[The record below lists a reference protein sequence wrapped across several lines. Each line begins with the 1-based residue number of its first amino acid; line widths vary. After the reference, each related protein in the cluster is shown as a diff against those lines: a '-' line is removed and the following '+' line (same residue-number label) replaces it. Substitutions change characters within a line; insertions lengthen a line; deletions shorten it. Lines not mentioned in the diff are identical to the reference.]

1 MSQET
6 KIATYLASEIHQ
18 EHRDCHRYELD
29 EVTKFVYFKFKELYR
44 TAARLSGFAHWRDS
58 SKSSAKRRS
67 DNARYAVTKD
77 AAIRAMS
84 PGPEPRVLIDVTP
97 THRFGKRG
105 GIERVV
111 REIARNAIETG
122 SALPVIIE
130 NGRLKS
136 YFRHPA
142 IPKTIKIAA
151 GDKFLM
157 LDASW
162 SLVDEYLPIMQQIS
176 RMNGENIVAL
186 HDIIPLLYPTLAEQ
200 EEFIAFRRWFD
211 SVVLASDAV
220 VCISKST
227 SDAFMDYIARNDC
240 DQNPNQRIG
249 WWKLGAD
256 FEIDAHAQV
265 SAQTL
270 EVASDRSPY
279 FLSVGTLEPRKG
291 YSVALSAFEKLWSY
305 DVDVRYVIVG
315 RPGRQTR
322 ALERRICEHPE
333 YGRRLFWL
341 DDANDAELD
350 HLYRRA
356 HGLMAASFAE
366 GLGLPLVEAARL
378 RLTVIASDIPPFREV
393 GGEAIRYFDVLDS
406 ESLACCI
413 LGALVS
419 PHAVGAPSTC
429 SWSDSTQRLLNLIRR
444 GDYQWRPKRQ
454 ESFDWTRPR
463 PQQETADVQGLAPL
477 LVYNERGHFAVDFR
491 GDSTRRIGVAAS
503 AL

>member
-1 MSQET
+1 MSQDT
-6 KIATYLASEIHQ
+6 KIATYLASEIHR
-18 EHRDCHRYELD
+18 EHRDCHKYEID
-29 EVTKFVYFKFKELYR
+29 DATKFLYFKLKELCR
-44 TAARLSGFAHWRDS
+44 TATRLSGFAQWRDA

-67 DNARYAVTKD
+67 DNAHYTVARD
-77 AAIRAMS
+77 AAIRAMT
-84 PGPEPRVLIDVTP
+84 PGSRVLIDVTP
-97 THRFGKRG
+97 TYRFGKCG

-122 SALPVIIE
+122 SALPVFIE
-130 NGRLKS
+130 NGQLKS

-162 SLVDEYLPIMQQIS
+162 TLVDEYLPIMQQIS
-176 RMNGENIVAL
+176 RVNGENIVAL
-186 HDIIPLLYPTLAEQ
+186 HDIISLLYPTLVEQ

-220 VCISKST
+220 VCVSKST
-227 SDAFMDYIARNDC
+227 SDAFIDYIARNNC

-265 SAQTL
+265 STQTF
-270 EVASDRSPY
+270 EIASDRSPY

-291 YSVALSAFEKLWSY
+291 YSVALAAFEKLWSY

-350 HLYRRA
+350 HLYRHA
-356 HGLMAASFAE
+356 HGLMAASVTE
-366 GLGLPLVEAARL
+366 GFGLPLVEAARH
-378 RLTVIASDIPPFREV
+378 RLTAIASDIPPFREV
-393 GGEAIRYFDVLDS
+393 GGEAVRYFDVLDS
-406 ESLACCI
+406 ESLACCV

-419 PHAVGAPSTC
+419 RHAVGAPSTC
-429 SWSDSTQRLLNLIRR
+429 SWRDSTQRLLNLIRR
-444 GDYQWRPKRQ
+444 GEYQWQSKWE
-454 ESFDWTRPR
+454 ESFEWIRPR
-463 PQQETADVQGLAPL
+463 PQLEETVDAQSLAPL
-477 LVYNERGHFAVDFR
+477 LVYSERGDSAVDLR
-491 GDSTRRIGVAAS
+491 GVSTRRIGVAAN